1 MYPSTLSSVSKLS
14 TGLLCPKGETTDNYE
29 KLAYQ
34 EERKTSDCGLIE
46 YDMGGVWSQQTR
58 PKIQLQHGMLSLF
71 KIWAILFSY
80 FE

>member
-34 EERKTSDCGLIE
+34 KERKTSDCGLIE
-46 YDMGGVWSQQTR
+46 YDMGGVWSQ
-58 PKIQLQHGMLSLF
+58 
-71 KIWAILFSY
+71 
-80 FE
+80 